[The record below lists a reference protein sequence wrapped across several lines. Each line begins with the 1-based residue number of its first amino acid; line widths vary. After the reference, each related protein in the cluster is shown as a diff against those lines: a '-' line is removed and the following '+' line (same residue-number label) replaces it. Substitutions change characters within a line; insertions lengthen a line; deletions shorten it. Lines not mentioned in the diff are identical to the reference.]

1 MRKRASS
8 SIAAAQGWLRL
19 MRGIHRT
26 RSQECAW
33 YTCRSGQLVIVTSHS
48 QKNFARFRKSESDR
62 CIRATVTVGL
72 SGRLRGEAP
81 VRAGRFFCP
90 HVAFMSHGVTATL
103 CNSLKQEGNSCDT
116 VRHETGPQNSQKPL
130 ILLAIP
136 AEFVPCNNIN
146 ALACKTPSQCR
157 CKTKGFLRK
166 CKTLRTPRE
175 RRP

>member
-116 VRHETGPQNSQKPL
+116 VRHETEPQNSQKPL
-130 ILLAIP
+130 ILL
-136 AEFVPCNNIN
+136 
-146 ALACKTPSQCR
+146 
-157 CKTKGFLRK
+157 
-166 CKTLRTPRE
+166 
-175 RRP
+175 